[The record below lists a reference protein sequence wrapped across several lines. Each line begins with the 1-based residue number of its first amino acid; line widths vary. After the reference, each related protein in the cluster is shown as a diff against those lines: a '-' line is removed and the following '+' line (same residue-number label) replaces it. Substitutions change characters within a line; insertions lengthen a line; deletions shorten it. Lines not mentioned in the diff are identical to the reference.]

1 MTVEHEAGVTLWRRI
16 ESILSEEIVTG
27 VHPAGARLATEMQ
40 LAQRFGANRHTIRRA
55 VRELRERGLVR
66 VEQGRGTFVH
76 ESAVDYQLG
85 KRTRFSANLLAQ
97 DRRPSGALLDTDI
110 LTADAKQAEALG
122 LREGDRVIR
131 LRTLNLA
138 DGVPISIGTNYFS
151 AERFDGIQVAF
162 RETSSITRSLA
173 GFGITDYVRKH
184 TRVTAHMPTIEEARV
199 LKQPPN
205 RPVLQ
210 STSIDTEPDGRPIQ
224 LGLTR
229 FAGDRVQFVI
239 DN

>member
-16 ESILSEEIVTG
+16 ESALSEEIVNG
-27 VHPAGARLATEMQ
+27 AYPPGARLPTEMQ
-40 LAQRFGANRHTIRRA
+40 LAARFGANRHTIRRA
-55 VRELRERGLVR
+55 VRELKERGLVR

-85 KRTRFSANLLAQ
+85 KRTRFSANLLSQ

-110 LTADAKQAEALG
+110 VTADAKLADALELG
-122 LREGDRVIR
+122 EGAPVIR

-138 DGVPISIGTNYFS
+138 DEIPISIGMNYFA
-151 AERFDGIQVAF
+151 AERFDGIQAAF
-162 RETSSITRSLA
+162 RETHSITRSLA
-173 GFGITDYVRKH
+173 GFGITDYVRKQ
-184 TRVTAHMPTIEEARV
+184 TRITARMPTAEEARL

-205 RPVLQ
+205 RPLLQ
-210 STSIDTEPDGRPIQ
+210 TTSIDAEPDGRPIQ
-224 LGLTR
+224 FGVTR
-229 FAGDRVQFVI
+229 FAGDRVQFLV